1 MKNIRLVNTQLS
13 KEEELLE
20 RELES
25 GNYESDQS
33 EENKQMWT
41 EAIAQYRELS
51 RTKRM
56 TMRVDAGDL
65 IKVKARAKQ
74 YSMPYQTLLK
84 IVIKQFADGRIAIRI

>member
-1 MKNIRLVNTQLS
+1 MKKIRMNDIKLT
-13 KEEELLE
+13 KEEELFEDDLLLGE
-20 RELES
+20 
-25 GNYESDQS
+25 YESDQS
-33 EENKQMWT
+33 VESKKMWA

-51 RTKRM
+51 QTKQM

-84 IVIKQFADGRIAIRI
+84 IVFKQFAEGRIAVRI